1 MGFLKRPVNYTSCV
15 SANGTTHHLL
25 GADTNKSSVN
35 SVSTSITSYQLVS
48 TRIKLVVSSK
58 CQKVTFSS
66 DSSRKMAIWQS
77 SQQQALL
84 GRTALGPVSVH
95 HSLCPV
101 SIPKLIE
108 AIICTISR
116 NQRRSQ
122 RISVWRK
129 QDFSASLTGSD
140 QLFADSAYGMGKE
153 GQKRLGPLA
162 FLGPSL
168 RLNGAGPGLIRSLHD
183 SNLNQTWSRVI
194 RRDWLL
200 HTRSRTHA
208 FFHSHVRA
216 YAVTH
221 TRPPAPP
228 ARPPA
233 NARTRHIRAHAHPH
247 AHPARTRAQA
257 RARITRT
264 SVQSTRAHALPVK
277 GWAGSPAA
285 VSCFEKASWASFLC
299 VRTGCFDK

>member
-101 SIPKLIE
+101 SI
-108 AIICTISR
+108 R
-116 NQRRSQ
+116 
-122 RISVWRK
+122 
-129 QDFSASLTGSD
+129 
-140 QLFADSAYGMGKE
+140 QL
-153 GQKRLGPLA
+153 
-162 FLGPSL
+162 
-168 RLNGAGPGLIRSLHD
+168 
-183 SNLNQTWSRVI
+183 
-194 RRDWLL
+194 
-200 HTRSRTHA
+200 
-208 FFHSHVRA
+208 
-216 YAVTH
+216 
-221 TRPPAPP
+221 
-228 ARPPA
+228 
-233 NARTRHIRAHAHPH
+233 
-247 AHPARTRAQA
+247 
-257 RARITRT
+257 
-264 SVQSTRAHALPVK
+264 
-277 GWAGSPAA
+277 
-285 VSCFEKASWASFLC
+285 
-299 VRTGCFDK
+299 